1 MPSIRS
7 VVSSQQSLVSKQN
20 KLAFTGFYGNIAN
33 QTAWGNQLVR
43 EMDECTF
50 LTHAVNDA
58 KKAGIME
65 TTENIHKVAKALYAK
80 IFELGHEL
88 KGNKIVDTNVYYADG
103 KIHSSSVRKGSLNG
117 TYLDTEGNIFSN
129 DLGFIGKTRENAFT
143 IKSTYEG
150 NSL

>member
-1 MPSIRS
+1 MNSI
-7 VVSSQQSLVSKQN
+7 SSQQSLASQKN
-20 KLAFTGFYGNIAN
+20 KLAFTGFYGNIAS
-33 QTAWGNQLVR
+33 QTAWGDKLVR

-50 LTHAVNDA
+50 LTHAVDDA

-80 IFELGHEL
+80 ICELGHEL
-88 KGNKIVDTNVYYADG
+88 KGDKIVDTNVYYAEG

-129 DLGFIGKTRENAFT
+129 DSGFIDKTRENAFA
-143 IKSTYEG
+143 IKSKYEG
-150 NSL
+150 NPL